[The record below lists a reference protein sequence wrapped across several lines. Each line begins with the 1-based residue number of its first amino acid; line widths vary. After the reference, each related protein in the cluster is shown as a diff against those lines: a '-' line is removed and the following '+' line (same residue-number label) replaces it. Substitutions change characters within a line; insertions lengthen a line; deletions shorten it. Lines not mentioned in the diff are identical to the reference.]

1 MRLALLLL
9 AVVSLI
15 GCGSE
20 DDPDVVLYTS
30 VDESYSRPIVEA
42 FEADTGLSVRLV
54 TDTEATKSVGLAE
67 RLRAERSRPTADVWW
82 GNEPFH
88 TVRLADEGLFA
99 RHDWPTAAALLPMY
113 RDGEELFA
121 AHDQPTVAGVLP
133 MYCDAEGRWVGN
145 GLRARVIASHPGDGT
160 RIAVP
165 HTIEAIAAFLGDPAA
180 GGHGFEAVM
189 ARPTAGTTAGHVAA
203 IYAVLGQEEA
213 DALFRRLHAGG
224 VRLVAGNGPAARFVT
239 DRAKVAL
246 TDNDDVANLNR
257 NGDVTL
263 DATPAALNDEIGTL
277 TIPTTVA
284 LVAKPVV
291 SDAAKKLADFLASP
305 EVEAMLAEAEFT
317 LASTR
322 EPNAIRAMDVD
333 YAAVAALLPEAT
345 RRATAILEGR
355 EP

>member
-9 AVVSLI
+9 AVVSLV
-15 GCGSE
+15 GCGSGDE
-20 DDPDVVLYTS
+20 PDVVLYTS
-30 VDESYSRPIVEA
+30 VDESSSQPIVEA
-42 FEADTGLSVRLV
+42 FEAETGLRVRLV

-67 RLRAERSRPTADVWW
+67 RLRAEKSRPTADVWW

-99 RHDWPTAAALLPMY
+99 PHGWPTAEGVLPMY
-113 RDGEELFA
+113 RDG
-121 AHDQPTVAGVLP
+121 
-133 MYCDAEGRWVGN
+133 EGRWVGN
-145 GLRARVIASHPGDGT
+145 GLRARVIAYYSKPAEPDG
-160 RIAVP
+160 AVP
-165 HTIEAIAAFLGDPAA
+165 AVAVPGTLEQFAGFLTTGKYRAA
-180 GGHGFEAVM
+180 M

-203 IYAVLGQEEA
+203 IYATLGTEAA
-213 DALFRRLHAGG
+213 DAYFRRLRDGG
-224 VRLVAGNGPAARFVT
+224 VRLVAGNGPAAQFVA
-239 DRAKVAL
+239 DGGWSAYAL

-257 NGDVTL
+257 NADAGLTALPARL
-263 DATPAALNDEIGTL
+263 DDEVGTL

-284 LVAKPVV
+284 LVARPAV
-291 SDAAKKLADFLASP
+291 SDAAKRLADFLASP

-322 EPNAIRAMDVD
+322 EANAIKAMDVD
-333 YAAVAALLPEAT
+333 YAAVAAGLPEAT

>member
-9 AVVSLI
+9 TILSLA

-20 DDPDVVLYTS
+20 DAPDVVLYTS
-30 VDESYSRPIVEA
+30 VDESYSRPIAEA
-42 FEADTGLSVRLV
+42 FEAETGLGVRLV

-67 RLRAERSRPTADVWW
+67 RLRAERSRPAADVWW

-99 RHDWPTAAALLPMY
+99 EHDWPTAEGVLPMY
-113 RDGEELFA
+113 RDG
-121 AHDQPTVAGVLP
+121 G
-133 MYCDAEGRWVGN
+133 GRWVGN
-145 GLRARVIASHPGDGT
+145 GLRARVIAYYSKPAEPDG
-160 RIAVP
+160 AVP
-165 HTIEAIAAFLGDPAA
+165 SVAEPGTMGQFAEFLTTGHYRAA
-180 GGHGFEAVM
+180 M

-203 IYAVLGQEEA
+203 IYATLGTEAA
-213 DALFRRLHAGG
+213 DAYFRRLRDGG
-224 VRLVAGNGPAARFVT
+224 VQLVAGNGPAAQFVA
-239 DRAKVAL
+239 DGGWSAYAL

-257 NGDVTL
+257 NA
-263 DATPAALNDEIGTL
+263 DAGLTAVLPDQRDGELGTL

-284 LVAKPVV
+284 LVAKPDV
-291 SDAAKKLADFLASP
+291 SDAAKKLADYLASP

-322 EPNAIRAMDVD
+322 EANAIKAMDVD